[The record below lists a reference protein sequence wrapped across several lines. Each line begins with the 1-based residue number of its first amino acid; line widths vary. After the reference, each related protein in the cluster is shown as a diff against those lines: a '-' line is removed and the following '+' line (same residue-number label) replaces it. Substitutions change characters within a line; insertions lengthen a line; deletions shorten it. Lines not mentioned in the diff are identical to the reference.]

1 MLSKLTLIGL
11 NNYTEGAIWANL
23 ELPEG
28 INKELLINE
37 IIKKGGEFCTLYP
50 DPDFLKVQIQL
61 WSKKWYHNFDRW
73 VRAYN
78 FEYEALYNLDV
89 KSTITEEG
97 ENHDLGSKSSSDSR
111 SISGSSSSSSNGSNS
126 NEHKKAAYDSSY
138 PVPTEKDDGYN
149 SLSTSGNTTESNIGS
164 GKEDTKN
171 DATHKIVTEEY
182 RRGNQGITMSQ
193 EMLLAEM
200 NAWYWNLYDHIAD
213 IFVNE
218 FCVCLYM

>member
-11 NNYTEGAIWANL
+11 NNYTEGAIWDYL
-23 ELPEG
+23 ELPED

-73 VRAYN
+73 AKAYN

-97 ENHDLGSKSSSDSR
+97 NNEASGSKTTNNST
-111 SISGSSSSSSNGSNS
+111 SNNSTIDGSNS
-126 NEHKKAAYDSSY
+126 SDHKKAAYDSSS
-138 PVPTEKDDGYN
+138 PALTDQD
-149 SLSTSGNTTESNIGS
+149 IGS
-164 GKEDTKN
+164 NHLHTEGGTSLNGKEEDSSKSS
-171 DATHKIVTEEY
+171 HKIVTEEY
-182 RRGNQGITMSQ
+182 RRGNQGVTQSQ
-193 EMLLAEM
+193 ELLLAEM